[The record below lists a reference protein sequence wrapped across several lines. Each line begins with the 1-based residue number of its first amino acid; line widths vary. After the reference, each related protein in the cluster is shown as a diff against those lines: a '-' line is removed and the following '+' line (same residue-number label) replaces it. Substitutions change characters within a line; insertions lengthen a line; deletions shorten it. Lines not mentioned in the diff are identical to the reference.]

1 MQGTRRRDRREK
13 EGGRGANAR
22 QGEEGRRVGY
32 RISWGGTGLVR
43 RLTGGYG
50 RRSQREK
57 EMNRGKKREG
67 VGANTKIQQQ

>member
-1 MQGTRRRDRREK
+1 MPGK
-13 EGGRGANAR
+13 ERKVAELAIASAG
-22 QGEEGRRVGY
+22 
-32 RISWGGTGLVR
+32 GGTGLVK